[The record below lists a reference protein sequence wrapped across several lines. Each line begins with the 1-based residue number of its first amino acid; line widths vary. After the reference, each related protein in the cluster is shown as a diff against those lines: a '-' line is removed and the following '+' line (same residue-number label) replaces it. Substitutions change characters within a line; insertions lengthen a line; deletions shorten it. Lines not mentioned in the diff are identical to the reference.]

1 MLFSYVVRKTY
12 LSPLEQFDNTFGLC
26 KAAVTFF
33 AGLPTWISSFGLQV
47 LLALLAFSA
56 IFPILQAE
64 FYGPTTYK
72 PVSGFRFC
80 VVYIKFL
87 LNLAKSNLGSYV
99 WTPLIFF
106 VFNTILF
113 FNLVGLLPF
122 TTTVFAQLVATLSLS
137 AVVYG
142 GALIQYI
149 AQKKLRSI
157 EIFLPSGTPLFIAP
171 LLILIEV
178 VSVTSRVISLSVRL
192 FANLTAGHILL
203 KILST
208 FFLLLVANFTNVFM
222 FGAGTVLLIVVMA
235 VTVLETMI
243 CILQTYVYI
252 TLVLLYIHELET
264 GH

>member
-1 MLFSYVVRKTY
+1 
-12 LSPLEQFDNTFGLC
+12 
-26 KAAVTFF
+26 
-33 AGLPTWISSFGLQV
+33 
-47 LLALLAFSA
+47 
-56 IFPILQAE
+56 
-64 FYGPTTYK
+64 
-72 PVSGFRFC
+72 
-80 VVYIKFL
+80 
-87 LNLAKSNLGSYV
+87 
-99 WTPLIFF
+99 